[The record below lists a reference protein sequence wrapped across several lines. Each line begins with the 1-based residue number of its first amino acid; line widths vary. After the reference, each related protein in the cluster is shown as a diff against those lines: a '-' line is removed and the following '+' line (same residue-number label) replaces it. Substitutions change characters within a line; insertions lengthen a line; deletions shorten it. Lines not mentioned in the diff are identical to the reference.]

1 MDGTARTPPTPAAH
15 RISINTTHPGTAVPP
30 PPRAG
35 KHTNPTPEP
44 AAGTSPPSP
53 NGSAEF
59 RVGGRL
65 GTPGTSPPPR
75 LREVAPRRRRRRL
88 PLPATPE
95 LGQPRDR
102 RAPPRPGPQPLRRP
116 ARPGPAQPRPAARAP
131 GLPVC
136 PRASADRNIP
146 QRRSREQ
153 RVRPGARDPPVTAG
167 TSPLPA
173 AADERGRGEE
183 GASLRRTGPRLPARR
198 AAAGATYCRR

>member
-15 RISINTTHPGTAVPP
+15 KISINTTHPGTAVPP

-44 AAGTSPPSP
+44 AASASPPSP

-59 RVGGRL
+59 RVGRRL
-65 GTPGTSPPPR
+65 GTPGPSPPPR

-88 PLPATPE
+88 LLPAAPE

-102 RAPPRPGPQPLRRP
+102 RAPPRPGSQPLRRP
-116 ARPGPAQPRPAARAP
+116 ARPGSASPRRPRPWLARLPAGLRRPEFTSEVQPRAAGSARRA
-131 GLPVC
+131 
-136 PRASADRNIP
+136 R
-146 QRRSREQ
+146 
-153 RVRPGARDPPVTAG
+153 PPVSAG
-167 TSPLPA
+167 TSPPPA
-173 AADERGRGEE
+173 AAGDERGRGEE

>member
-59 RVGGRL
+59 RVGRRL
-65 GTPGTSPPPR
+65 GTPGPSPPPR

-88 PLPATPE
+88 LLPAAPE

-116 ARPGPAQPRPAARAP
+116 ARPGLAPPPAPLARPPTRGPPPTGIYLRGAAASSGFGP
-131 GLPVC
+131 A
-136 PRASADRNIP
+136 RASAR
-146 QRRSREQ
+146 QRRHI
-153 RVRPGARDPPVTAG
+153 
-167 TSPLPA
+167 PA
-173 AADERGRGEE
+173 AGGR
-183 GASLRRTGPRLPARR
+183 RR
-198 AAAGATYCRR
+198 